1 MSQFIDELK
10 LEFESGSGGKGAAS
24 FLREKHMPRGGP
36 NGADG
41 GRGGD
46 VVLVADRHLRTLF
59 DLRFRKRYA
68 ASAGVKAVGAKS
80 GRNGESIT
88 IRVPVGTVM
97 TDEETGEQLVDLS
110 VDGMRYTV
118 CKGGKGGR
126 GNLHFT
132 TSVRQAPKIAQN
144 GAPGEV
150 RIARLELKLI
160 ADVGLVGLPNAGKST
175 LLSSLTAAKPKI
187 ADYPF
192 TTITPNLGVLQAGG
206 KSFVMADMPGL
217 IEGASEG
224 HGLGIQF
231 LKHVERT
238 KVLVHVVDC
247 FPIDGSEPVKN
258 FELVTS
264 EIVLYSAEVSERPIL
279 IALNKIDVCE
289 REHWEGVLASLKKV
303 SDNEIFPISAVTG
316 KGTQELIFAMLKLVE
331 QAVSEELPSVLS
343 PEFARRRDPSWSV
356 ARAYDGCYIVKGDR
370 LTRLVAMTQLDS
382 SESLEYLHRRLQEIG
397 VISKLQELGV
407 EAGDTVKIGEWEFEY
422 RD

>member
-1 MSQFIDELK
+1 MSQFIDEIK
-10 LEFESGSGGKGAAS
+10 LRFESGSGGKGSAS
-24 FLREKHMPRGGP
+24 FLREKHLPRGGP

-59 DLRFRKRYA
+59 DLRFKRKYA
-68 ASAGVKAVGAKS
+68 ADDGVKAIGPKS
-80 GRNGESIT
+80 GRDGESIT

-97 TDEETGEQLVDLS
+97 TDQETGEQLVDLS

-144 GAPGEV
+144 GAPGV
-150 RIARLELKLI
+150 ILVARLELKLI

-175 LLSSLTAAKPKI
+175 LLSSLTAAKPKV
-187 ADYPF
+187 AEYPF
-192 TTITPNLGVLQAGG
+192 TTITPNLGVVEAGG

-238 KVLVHVVDC
+238 KVLVHVLDC
-247 FPIDGSEPVKN
+247 FPIDGSDPVKN
-258 FELVTS
+258 FELIAS
-264 EIVLYSAEVSERPIL
+264 EIGLYSAEVSERPTL
-279 IALNKIDVCE
+279 IALNKIDVCD
-289 REHWEGVLASLKKV
+289 REHWEGVTTGLMKV
-303 SDNEIFPISAVTG
+303 TDNEIFPISAVTG
-316 KGTQELIFAMLKLVE
+316 KGTKELAFSMLKIVE
-331 QAVSEELPSVLS
+331 QAVSEERPTVLS
-343 PEFARRRDPSWSV
+343 PEFTRRHDPTWSV
-356 ARAYDGCYIVKGDR
+356 ARTSDSCYTLKGDR

-407 EAGDTVKIGEWEFEY
+407 EAGDTVTIGEWEFEY